1 MPLKKVKNTQIKTVK
16 VDEGNPIRTPD
27 GSLMSLYEKAK
38 LPMVTLN
45 VEQFGFPETFLVRSF
60 KRVQD
65 AEINPDTGWDKKVDG
80 KKVYKSTYSIAL
92 TLSDGDV
99 AQTLAEQ
106 GQSLVG
112 LSTVKCIIEKDI
124 PLQTFAEDETLLKL
138 IHPVVMLTFN
148 SDGQDVT
155 KIVIHAEDAKEV

>member
-1 MPLKKVKNTQIKTVK
+1 MPLKKVKNTQIKTAK
-16 VDEGNPIRTPD
+16 VEEGNPIRTPD
-27 GSLMSLYEKAK
+27 GSLMSLYEKVK

-45 VEQFGFPETFLVRSF
+45 IEQFGFPETFLVRSF
-60 KRVQD
+60 QRVQK
-65 AEINPDTGWDKKVDG
+65 AEVNPDTGWDKKVNG
-80 KKVYKSTYSIAL
+80 NKVFTSTYVIAL

-99 AQTLAEQ
+99 AQTLASQ

-112 LSTVKCIIEKDI
+112 LSTVKCIVEKDI
-124 PLQTFAEDETLLKL
+124 PLQTFREDETLLKL

-148 SDGQDVT
+148 PDGQEPS